1 MWRAFLLVVVTLF
14 VVGCGSNL
22 DNVSG
27 NATLVNG
34 TVQGTA
40 TVQTP
45 FGTLTFGGPSPSP
58 FTYGSASPSPS
69 PSPVTSPTP

>member
-1 MWRAFLLVVVTLF
+1 MWRAFLLVVVTLSVF
-14 VVGCGSNL
+14 GCGSNL

-27 NATLVNG
+27 NATLTNG

-45 FGTLTFGGPSPSP
+45 FGPLTFGNLASPSP
-58 FTYGSASPSPS
+58 FTYGQVSPSPS
-69 PSPVTSPTP
+69 PMTSPSP